1 MAVPSDGLDPW
12 RRRRRLIGGEQMEP
26 SDQSIAIAK
35 VVTPEQAA
43 TSKTSKAERGDL
55 GTLSCSFCGKTQGQ
69 VAKLFAGSGVYIC
82 DECIIACAEALAE
95 QAPGTPPEPRL

>member
-1 MAVPSDGLDPW
+1 
-12 RRRRRLIGGEQMEP
+12 MEP

-43 TSKTSKAERGDL
+43 MIKAEPADL
-55 GTLSCSFCGKTQGQ
+55 GSLSCSFCGKTQGQ

-82 DECIIACAEALAE
+82 DECIIACAEVLAE
-95 QAPGTPPEPRL
+95 QAPGTPTEPRL

>member
-1 MAVPSDGLDPW
+1 
-12 RRRRRLIGGEQMEP
+12 MEP

-43 TSKTSKAERGDL
+43 ITKPEPADL
-55 GTLSCSFCGKTQGQ
+55 GSLNCSFCGKTQGQ

-95 QAPGTPPEPRL
+95 QAPGTPPQPGP

>member
-1 MAVPSDGLDPW
+1 
-12 RRRRRLIGGEQMEP
+12 MEP
-26 SDQSIAIAK
+26 SDPIIAIAK

-43 TSKTSKAERGDL
+43 TIKAEPADIGSL
-55 GTLSCSFCGKTQGQ
+55 NCSFCGKTQGQ
-69 VAKLFAGSGVYIC
+69 VAKLFTGSGVYIC